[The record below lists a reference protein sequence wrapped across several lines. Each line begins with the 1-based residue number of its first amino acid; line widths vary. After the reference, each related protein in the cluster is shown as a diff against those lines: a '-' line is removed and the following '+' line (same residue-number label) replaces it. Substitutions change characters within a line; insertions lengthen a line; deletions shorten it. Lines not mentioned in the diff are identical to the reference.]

1 MIAIDCVRLYY
12 SKTMVTIYDIA
23 KITGYSAP
31 TVSKALNNQSD
42 IGQKTKEKI
51 VKVAKELG
59 YIPNSSAK
67 GLVTKK
73 SWLIGLIYEEDDMG
87 IGIEHPLFSSI
98 INAFK
103 QEMEA
108 EGYELIFIARNLGG
122 RRMSLL
128 EHCRYR
134 HVDGV
139 LVVNVDAKDE
149 EVREV
154 TSSNIP
160 CISSNIV
167 FPEIATVTSENI
179 RPAVEAVQYLY
190 QLGHRLIAH
199 IAGPQNSIAAA
210 GYERL
215 EGYKAGLLSRQ
226 LPIRD
231 ELIVISEYWNGQSGY
246 KAMMDLWHRKE
257 KPTAVF
263 CASDIMAMGVVN
275 ACHDLG
281 LNIPGDISIISF
293 DDNLWAS
300 FSHPPLTTFRQDRQA
315 IGRKAAELMKYLLN
329 GEQVPSRVLIPVQL
343 IERDSCAPPSNAN
356 T

>member
-1 MIAIDCVRLYY
+1 
-12 SKTMVTIYDIA
+12 MVTIYDIA

-51 VKVAKELG
+51 LRVANELG

-87 IGIEHPLFSSI
+87 VGIEHPLFSTI

-103 QEMEA
+103 QEIEA
-108 EGYELIFIARNLGG
+108 AGYELIFIARNLGG
-122 RRMSLL
+122 RKMSLL

-134 HVDGV
+134 QIDGV
-139 LVVNVDAKDE
+139 LIVNSDAKDP
-149 EVREV
+149 EVLEV
-154 TSSNIP
+154 AKSDVP

-167 FPEIATVTSENI
+167 FPNTSTVTSENI
-179 RPAVEAVQYLY
+179 RPSVEAVQYLY
-190 QLGHRLIAH
+190 NLGHRSIAH
-199 IAGPQNSIAAA
+199 IAGPQDSIAAA

-215 EGYKAGLLSRQ
+215 EGYKAGLVSRH
-226 LPIRD
+226 LPVRD
-231 ELIVISEYWNGQSGY
+231 ELIEISDYWNGDSGY
-246 KAMMDLWHRKE
+246 KAMVELWKRAE
-257 KPTAVF
+257 KPTAIF
-263 CASDIMAMGVVN
+263 CASDIMAMGVLN

-281 LNIPGDISIISF
+281 LKIPEDISIISF

-315 IGRKAAELMKYLLN
+315 IGKKAAEMMKMLLN
-329 GEQVPSRVLIPVQL
+329 GEKVPLRVLVPVTL
-343 IERDSCAPPSNAN
+343 IERDSCAPLV
-356 T
+356 

>member
-1 MIAIDCVRLYY
+1 MYHSTV
-12 SKTMVTIYDIA
+12 MVTIYDIA

-51 VKVAKELG
+51 LQVAKDLG
-59 YIPNSSAK
+59 YVPNSSAK
-67 GLVTKK
+67 GLVTRK

-87 IGIEHPLFSSI
+87 VGIEHPLFASI

-103 QEMEA
+103 QDMEA
-108 EGYELIFIARNLGG
+108 TGYELIFIARNLGG

-139 LVVNVDAKDE
+139 LIVNSDAKDT
-149 EVREV
+149 EVLEV
-154 TSSNIP
+154 TQSDVP

-167 FPEIATVTSENI
+167 FPDISTVTSENI
-179 RPAVEAVQYLY
+179 RPSVEAVQYLY
-190 QLGHRLIAH
+190 SLGHRSIAH

-215 EGYKAGLLSRQ
+215 EGYKAGLVSRK
-226 LPIRD
+226 LPLRD
-231 ELIVISEYWNGQSGY
+231 ELIVVADFWNGQSGY
-246 KAMMDLWHRKE
+246 KAMMELWKRDE
-257 KPTAVF
+257 KPTAIF
-263 CASDIMAMGVVN
+263 CASDIMAMGVMN
-275 ACHDLG
+275 ACRDLG
-281 LNIPGDISIISF
+281 LSIPQDISIISF

-300 FSHPPLTTFRQDRQA
+300 FAHPPLTTFRQDRQA
-315 IGRKAAELMKYLLN
+315 IGKKAAEMMKQLLS
-329 GEQVPSRVLIPVQL
+329 GEKVPPRVLVPVQL
-343 IERDSCAPPSNAN
+343 IERDSCRKI
-356 T
+356 

>member
-1 MIAIDCVRLYY
+1 MIAIDYVRLYDRM
-12 SKTMVTIYDIA
+12 TMVTIYDIA

-51 VKVAKELG
+51 LKVAKELG
-59 YIPNSSAK
+59 YVPNSSAK

-87 IGIEHPLFSSI
+87 IGIEHPLFSTI

-103 QEMEA
+103 QEMES

-122 RRMSLL
+122 KRMSLL

-134 HVDGV
+134 QVDGV

-149 EVREV
+149 EVRDV
-154 TSSNIP
+154 TNSNIP

-179 RPAVEAVQYLY
+179 KPAVEAVQYLY
-190 QLGHRLIAH
+190 KLGHRLIAH
-199 IAGPQNSIAAA
+199 IAGPQDSIAAA

-215 EGYKAGLLSRQ
+215 EGYKAGLLSRH

-231 ELIVISEYWNGQSGY
+231 EFIIISEYWNGESGY
-246 KAMMDLWHRKE
+246 KAMMDLWRRNE
-257 KPTAVF
+257 KPTAIF
-263 CASDIMAMGVVN
+263 CASDIMAMGVMN

-281 LNIPGDISIISF
+281 LRIPEDISIISF

-315 IGRKAAELMKYLLN
+315 IGRKAAELMKLLLN
-329 GEQVPSRVLIPVQL
+329 GEKVPSRVLIPVQL
-343 IERDSCAPPSNAN
+343 IERDSCAPPHGVR

>member
-1 MIAIDCVRLYY
+1 
-12 SKTMVTIYDIA
+12 MVTIYDIA

-51 VKVAKELG
+51 MRVAKELG

-87 IGIEHPLFSSI
+87 IGIEHPLFASI
-98 INAFK
+98 INTFK

-108 EGYELIFIARNLGG
+108 IGYELIFIARNLGG
-122 RRMSLL
+122 RKMSLL

-139 LVVNVDAKDE
+139 LIVNSNADDE
-149 EVREV
+149 EVLEV
-154 TSSNIP
+154 TKGDVP

-167 FPEIATVTSENI
+167 FPDVSTVTSENI
-179 RPAVEAVQYLY
+179 RPSVEAVQYLY
-190 QLGHRLIAH
+190 SLGHRSIAH

-215 EGYKAGLLSRQ
+215 EGYKAGLVSRH
-226 LPIRD
+226 LPIND
-231 ELIVISEYWNGQSGY
+231 ELIVVADLWNGQSGY
-246 KAMMDLWHRKE
+246 KAMMELWNRQV
-257 KPTAVF
+257 KPTAIF
-263 CASDIMAMGVVN
+263 CASDIMAMGVMN
-275 ACHDLG
+275 ACRDLG
-281 LNIPGDISIISF
+281 LSIPEDISIISF

-300 FSHPPLTTFRQDRQA
+300 FAHPPLTTFRQDRHA
-315 IGRKAAELMKYLLN
+315 IGKKAAEMMKMLLN
-329 GEQVPSRVLIPVQL
+329 GEKVPPRVLVPVTL
-343 IERDSCAPPSNAN
+343 IERESCAPL